1 MGHNLWSTLGLCF
14 NFSFSMETDSK
25 QKDVLSRSS
34 LWTVFRRGIFAK
46 PMKVYGNFFIYD
58 YLFEYCPNYLFEYCP
73 IRFFV
78 V

>member
-1 MGHNLWSTLGLCF
+1 
-14 NFSFSMETDSK
+14 METDSK

-58 YLFEYCPNYLFEYCP
+58 YLFEYCP